1 MSAMIETKVARSD
14 PNSKVRSGSGGTRQ
28 QRFINSNRSNL
39 GLVEDR
45 YSQATSRSRIQCQ
58 ENDRRTDSS
67 PYSSIQT
74 VSLVVSGLL
83 LALLGV
89 FFVGARNSQAT
100 PGLVANTLYT
110 VRPGDTIW
118 SIASRFAGNG
128 DVSHL
133 EYRIYN
139 QLGTTSLVAGEKFVL
154 SN

>member
-1 MSAMIETKVARSD
+1 MSAMIETKVATSVVK
-14 PNSKVRSGSGGTRQ
+14 SKVRSGSGGTRQ

-45 YSQATSRSRIQCQ
+45 YSQVTLGSRIQCPQ
-58 ENDRRTDSS
+58 DHRQTDSN
-67 PYSSIQT
+67 PYSSIKT

-83 LALLGV
+83 LALLGM

-100 PGLVANTLYT
+100 PGLVANTIYT

-139 QLGTTSLVAGEKFVL
+139 QLGTTSLFAGEKIVL
-154 SN
+154 PN